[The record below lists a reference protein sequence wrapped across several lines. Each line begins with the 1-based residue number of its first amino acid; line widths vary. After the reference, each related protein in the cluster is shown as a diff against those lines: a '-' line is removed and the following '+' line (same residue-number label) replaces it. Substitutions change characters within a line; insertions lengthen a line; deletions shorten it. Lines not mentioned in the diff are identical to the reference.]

1 MTMQLVR
8 KTPPQSIM
16 LAVSYVSGFTPNEL
30 KAGGKGGT
38 ICQWR
43 YLGMYVARERGHTM
57 RVSGELF
64 GKHYSSVNWAVQKV
78 ESNMETVRP
87 TLKTINNI
95 LDKEDEH
102 YQEFLNAQAEHSA
115 TQQAV

>member
-1 MTMQLVR
+1 MQLVR

-16 LAVSYVSGFTPNEL
+16 LAVSYVSGFTPDEL
-30 KAGGKGGT
+30 KEGGKGGT

-57 RVSGELF
+57 RTSGELF
-64 GKHYSSVNWAVQKV
+64 GKHYSSVNWAIQKV
-78 ESNMETVRP
+78 EKNMSSVKP
-87 TLKTINNI
+87 TLKTINSI

-102 YQEFLNAQAEHSA
+102 YQEFINDQADTA
-115 TQQAV
+115 TAEQEQ